1 MKDINRISPP
11 ADALGLLPS
20 KSLSV
25 SLFGIAIGIGVVIA
39 IGIAIVPVAFYF
51 FRYRFRFPPIP
62 TQNPKNKTSD
72 LPSQESDEYWE
83 FLVGYWIFDCSF
95 QVETCL
101 FQKPLFTQA
110 GDNLEI
116 RVTAQ
121 EDRVQGSGFRRI
133 AGLFGA

>member
-1 MKDINRISPP
+1 MNIGSSVLDIGYSI
-11 ADALGLLPS
+11 ALP
-20 KSLSV
+20 
-25 SLFGIAIGIGVVIA
+25 
-39 IGIAIVPVAFYF
+39 
-51 FRYRFRFPPIP
+51 
-62 TQNPKNKTSD
+62 
-72 LPSQESDEYWE
+72 
-83 FLVGYWIFDCSF
+83 

-101 FQKPLFTQA
+101 SQKPLFTQA